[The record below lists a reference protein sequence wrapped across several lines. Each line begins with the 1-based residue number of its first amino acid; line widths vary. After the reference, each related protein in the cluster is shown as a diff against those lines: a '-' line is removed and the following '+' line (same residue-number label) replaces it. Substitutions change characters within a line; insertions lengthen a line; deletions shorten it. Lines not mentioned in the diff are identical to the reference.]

1 MKFPAVSRL
10 FSKRLVPDQ
19 TIVGIF
25 DNDRDLD
32 KAVERLARARF
43 EHTVYNEAIV
53 GEEAINV
60 RPPVFASGLAPTVVW
75 GSSERVVPSKPS
87 QDTIVRVFK
96 AHLAYWHLPN
106 QVIEAY
112 ASIFSQTGEFVLVRT
127 DAVQAEQVMEI
138 LRECGARQADRH
150 DNSASKELDS
160 KRHLRLPARE
170 HAGPGLL

>member
-60 RPPVFASGLAPTVVW
+60 RCSDGGL
-75 GSSERVVPSKPS
+75 
-87 QDTIVRVFK
+87 
-96 AHLAYWHLPN
+96 
-106 QVIEAY
+106 
-112 ASIFSQTGEFVLVRT
+112 GEF
-127 DAVQAEQVMEI
+127 
-138 LRECGARQADRH
+138 
-150 DNSASKELDS
+150 
-160 KRHLRLPARE
+160 
-170 HAGPGLL
+170 